1 MSHAFFGICYV
12 WWVGIEDE
20 IIHKSS
26 DFLSWQQRL
35 VISRLIDLLPLFLGG
50 LLLFNCYLKCLFC
63 GLAEGV
69 RLIKGNKKLL
79 WQRLLI
85 YWKKNAMWPPMQF
98 PRMIVGVLCTT
109 QVSSAYLM
117 SVLRPAI
124 TPMNNFCCSY
134 SSPSKWDMS

>member
-50 LLLFNCYLKCLFC
+50 LLLFNCYLKFLFC

-85 YWKKNAMWPPMQF
+85 YWKQKCNVATNAIW
-98 PRMIVGVLCTT
+98 MIVGVLCTT

-117 SVLRPAI
+117 SVLSPAI

-134 SSPSKWDMS
+134 SSPSKWDIS

>member
-1 MSHAFFGICYV
+1 MPHAFFGICYV

-50 LLLFNCYLKCLFC
+50 LLLFNCYLKFLFC
-63 GLAEGV
+63 GLAEDV
-69 RLIKGNKKLL
+69 RLIIGNKKLL

-85 YWKKNAMWPPMQF
+85 YWKKKCNVATNAIW
-98 PRMIVGVLCTT
+98 MIVGVLCTT